1 MEISSSTWKRASKK
15 WWDEAEHRWNLWEA
29 ERSVHIRTQ
38 ALADKRLV
46 LLRRYDEGL
55 QREPDCF
62 SCGIMAFNEDTEMWE
77 HDPDCELAEAIDV

>member
-1 MEISSSTWKRASKK
+1 MEISSSTWKQAAKK

-46 LLRRYDEGL
+46 LLEKANTSYLHHG
-55 QREPDCF
+55 DCVY
-62 SCGIMAFNEDTEMWE
+62 CYMVEKDVHGAWK
-77 HDPDCELAEAIDV
+77 HAPDCELAEAIDG